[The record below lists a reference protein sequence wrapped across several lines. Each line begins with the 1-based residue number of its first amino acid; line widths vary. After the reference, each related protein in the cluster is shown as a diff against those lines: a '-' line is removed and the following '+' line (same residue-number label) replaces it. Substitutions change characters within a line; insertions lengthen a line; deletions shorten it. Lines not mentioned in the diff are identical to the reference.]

1 MATENEQDNPFERE
15 ESKEG
20 QIVQETHKGLPLMP
34 VKSRL
39 SSQQPDETINISL
52 KLVGRYVP
60 PPKKKKP
67 SQQDFSAEADDD
79 LDFLDDILDC

>member
-1 MATENEQDNPFERE
+1 
-15 ESKEG
+15 
-20 QIVQETHKGLPLMP
+20 MP
-34 VKSRL
+34 VKSRF

-67 SQQDFSAEADDD
+67 SQQDFSADADDD
-79 LDFLDDILDC
+79 FDFVDDILDC

>member
-1 MATENEQDNPFERE
+1 
-15 ESKEG
+15 
-20 QIVQETHKGLPLMP
+20 MP

-52 KLVGRYVP
+52 KLGGRYVP